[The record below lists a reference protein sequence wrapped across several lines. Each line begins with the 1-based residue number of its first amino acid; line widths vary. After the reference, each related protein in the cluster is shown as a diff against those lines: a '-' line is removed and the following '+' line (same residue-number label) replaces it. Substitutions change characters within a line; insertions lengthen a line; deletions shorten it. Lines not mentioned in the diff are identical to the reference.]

1 MGYTRQRAS
10 GFAAYYR
17 DRQGRR
23 RSAGIFPSKR
33 EAQLAADQ
41 AEMGI
46 LPATP
51 TRKNQTLRRYIEDW
65 LQSEQRLLPNTLRSY
80 EHAFRRDVLPIL
92 GDLPVSEITRRDVE
106 GMIITLRN
114 RGSSPHVVHRAKAA
128 LGSALKRLVPEVL
141 SSNPTHGVRVTVPPA
156 RDFNLLDGEEVKR
169 IMDALP
175 TDGARLF
182 ANFLVST
189 GLRFGEAT
197 EIRRKDLNLKTQ
209 EVSVTRRA
217 NDIGSSR
224 ANGSRFIVLHGT
236 KAGVSR
242 GRTVGLPDSLT
253 RDLREWILTHA
264 LREDDLIFPR
274 SLVQPR
280 ENAMRRTNVTDHLPN
295 DAWNGIWREAV
306 KKADLGWSPRVYDLR
321 HAFATHLVASGVS
334 IYEVKKLMGHQQ
346 IDTTL
351 RYLHRVEAQQSKA
364 REVMEEFLH

>member
-17 DRQGRR
+17 DRTGRR

-46 LPATP
+46 LPTAP
-51 TRKNQTLRRYIEDW
+51 NRKRQTLRQYVKGW
-65 LQSEQRLLPNTLRSY
+65 LESEQRLLPSTLRSY
-80 EHAFRRDVLPIL
+80 EHAFRREVLPTI

-106 GMIITLRN
+106 GMVLTLRN
-114 RGSSPHVVHRAKAA
+114 QGSSPHVIHRAKAA
-128 LGSALKRLVPEVL
+128 LGSALKPLVPDVL
-141 SSNPTHGVRVTVPPA
+141 STNPTHGVRVVVPPTK
-156 RDFNLLDGEEVKR
+156 DFALLSAEEVKM

-182 ANFLVST
+182 ATFLVST

-197 EIRRKDLNLKTQ
+197 EIRRKDLNLKNN

-236 KAGVSR
+236 KAGTHR
-242 GRTVGLPDSLT
+242 GRTVGLPDSLS
-253 RDLREWILTHA
+253 RDLKSWILNNGI
-264 LREDDLIFPR
+264 REDDLIFPR

-280 ENAMRRTNVTDHLPN
+280 ENAIRRTNVTDHLPN

-306 KKADLGWSPRVYDLR
+306 KRADLGWSPRVYDLR

-346 IDTTL
+346 LDTTL

-364 REVMEEFLH
+364 REAMEEFLH

>member
-17 DRQGRR
+17 DRTGRR

-46 LPATP
+46 LPTAP
-51 TRKNQTLRRYIEDW
+51 NRRRQTLRRYVEDW
-65 LQSEQRLLPNTLRSY
+65 LQTEQRLLPSTIRSY
-80 EHAFRRDVLPIL
+80 EHAFRREVLPIM
-92 GDLPVSEITRRDVE
+92 GDLPVAEITRRDVE
-106 GMIITLRN
+106 AMIQTLRN
-114 RGSSPHVVHRAKAA
+114 QGSTPHVIHRAKAA
-128 LGSALKRLVPEVL
+128 LGSALKGLVPDVL
-141 SSNPTHGVRVTVPPA
+141 PTNPTHGVRVVVPPTKEFA
-156 RDFNLLDGEEVKR
+156 LLDADEVKM
-169 IMDALP
+169 IMEALP
-175 TDGARLF
+175 TKGARLF
-182 ANFLVST
+182 ATFLVST
-189 GLRFGEAT
+189 GLRFGEAI
-197 EIRRKDLNLKTQ
+197 EVRRKDLNLKTQ
-209 EVSVTRRA
+209 ELSVTRRA
-217 NDIGSSR
+217 NDIGSAR

-242 GRTVGLPDSLT
+242 GRTVGLPDSLAKELK
-253 RDLREWILTHA
+253 DWIASNA

-274 SLVQPR
+274 ALVQPR
-280 ENAMRRTNVTDHLPN
+280 ENAVRRTNVTDHLPN

-306 KKADLGWSPRVYDLR
+306 QKADLGWSPRVYDLR

-346 IDTTL
+346 LDTTL

>member
-1 MGYTRQRAS
+1 MGYTRQRTS

-17 DRQGRR
+17 DRTGRR
-23 RSAGIFPSKR
+23 RSAGIYPTKR

-51 TRKNQTLRRYIEDW
+51 NRKRQTLRSYIEDW
-65 LQSEQRLLPNTLRSY
+65 LETEQRLLPNTLRSY
-80 EHAFRRDVLPIL
+80 EHAFRRDVLPFL
-92 GDLPVSEITRRDVE
+92 GELPVSEITRRDVE
-106 GMIITLRN
+106 GMILSLRN
-114 RGSSPHVVHRAKAA
+114 RGSSPHVIHRAKAA

-141 SSNPTHGVRVTVPPA
+141 SSNPTHGVRVSVPPT
-156 RDFNLLDGEEVKR
+156 RDFSLLDPEEVKM

-175 TDGARLF
+175 TEGARLF
-182 ANFLVST
+182 ATFLVST
-189 GLRFGEAT
+189 GLRFGEAI
-197 EIRRKDLNLKTQ
+197 EIRRRDINLKNQ

-224 ANGSRFIVLHGT
+224 ANGSRFIVLQGT
-236 KAGVSR
+236 KAGTNR
-242 GRTVGLPDSLT
+242 GRTVGIPESLGKK
-253 RDLREWILTHA
+253 LKSWFASNA
-264 LREDDLIFPR
+264 LREDDLVFPR

-280 ENAMRRTNVTDHLPN
+280 ENAIRRTNLTDHLPN

-364 REVMEEFLH
+364 REVMEDYLR